1 MTWGQFF
8 HVLTT
13 RPSAPAPSRPRA
25 GPVLLCAHITAGA
38 TIQCPVGAQ
47 QLPGTLKHQL
57 GFRQQYRPSAI
68 KWSSTQTLAAV
79 GPGTQT
85 RPSVPAWT
93 QVAVQAPHIRLFLA
107 AISSSASLQSAQ
119 TALLLFPSCLSTTIL
134 RTFGF
139 TCLAKAERDSVSG
152 PFRYLLNLYN
162 FMYVHVLQVPEETR
176 RGVSDPLLS
185 SLRTEFGFSARPVF
199 PAS

>member
-47 QLPGTLKHQL
+47 QLPGTFKHQL
-57 GFRQQYRPSAI
+57 GFRQQYRPSAV

-85 RPSVPAWT
+85 RPSVPART
-93 QVAVQAPHIRLFLA
+93 HVAVQAPHIRLCA

-119 TALLLFPSCLSTTIL
+119 TAPLLFPSHLSTTVSC
-134 RTFGF
+134 TFGF
-139 TCLAKAERDSVSG
+139 TCLAKAKRDSVSG
-152 PFRYLLNLYN
+152 PFCYLLNLYN
-162 FMYVHVLQVPEETR
+162 FMYVHLLQVPKETR

-185 SLRTEFGFSARPVF
+185 SLRTELGFSARPVF